1 MLCSSLSLGSSF
13 YALADLPTGEGSS
26 QVQESLLS
34 INSILGVQVL
44 FFFSLSFYPV
54 TWRSFLSF
62 QVFRGLLL
70 VFSRCPVRTTPFVDV
85 YLMHLWEEVSSTFCY
100 SDILIGVS
108 GLYTIL
114 IFDVEKYLDL
124 LPIYYSYQ
132 FFFFF
137 SPTTIGIHL
146 PHIHGMV
153 FSTTL
158 IFFTLFFSLPDFIHL

>member
-1 MLCSSLSLGSSF
+1 M
-13 YALADLPTGEGSS
+13 
-26 QVQESLLS
+26 
-34 INSILGVQVL
+34 
-44 FFFSLSFYPV
+44 
-54 TWRSFLSF
+54 
-62 QVFRGLLL
+62 
-70 VFSRCPVRTTPFVDV
+70 RTTPFVDV

-137 SPTTIGIHL
+137 PL
-146 PHIHGMV
+146 P
-153 FSTTL
+153 
-158 IFFTLFFSLPDFIHL
+158 P

>member
-1 MLCSSLSLGSSF
+1 M
-13 YALADLPTGEGSS
+13 
-26 QVQESLLS
+26 
-34 INSILGVQVL
+34 
-44 FFFSLSFYPV
+44 
-54 TWRSFLSF
+54 SF

-137 SPTTIGIHL
+137 PL
-146 PHIHGMV
+146 P
-153 FSTTL
+153 
-158 IFFTLFFSLPDFIHL
+158 P

>member
-1 MLCSSLSLGSSF
+1 
-13 YALADLPTGEGSS
+13 
-26 QVQESLLS
+26 
-34 INSILGVQVL
+34 
-44 FFFSLSFYPV
+44 
-54 TWRSFLSF
+54 
-62 QVFRGLLL
+62 
-70 VFSRCPVRTTPFVDV
+70 
-85 YLMHLWEEVSSTFCY
+85 MHLWEEVSSTFCY

-158 IFFTLFFSLPDFIHL
+158 IFFYLVFFSSRFYPPVKAIGLGLCVHV